1 MKIYA
6 CSPERG
12 VAILIVLFMITFL
25 LIFVIANGN
34 ALLGLK
40 HEVKLLD
47 QKQKAHWS
55 EVASKTNRVS
65 DNIKPATNP

>member
-1 MKIYA
+1 MKIDA
-6 CSPERG
+6 QQREQG
-12 VAILIVLFMITFL
+12 VAILIVLFMISFL

-40 HEVKLLD
+40 REVRLLD
-47 QKQKAHWS
+47 HKQKAHWA
-55 EVASKTNRVS
+55 EAASKTNRVS